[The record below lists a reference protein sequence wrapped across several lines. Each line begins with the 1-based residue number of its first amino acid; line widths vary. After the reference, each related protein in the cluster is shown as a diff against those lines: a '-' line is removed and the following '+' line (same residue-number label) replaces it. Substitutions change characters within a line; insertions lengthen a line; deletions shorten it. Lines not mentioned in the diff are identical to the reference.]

1 MQLAVTG
8 YQDTF
13 LTGDPQLSYY
23 QKVFTKRA
31 GYTSEILRIAFDSDV
46 RFGGSSICTIDNDT
60 CDIVTG
66 FYLNFSFPSAQ
77 SVPQDAGH
85 AYVERVDLL
94 VGGQTVVS
102 MTGEI
107 MTIISDVT
115 DQQRTRENYDNIIK
129 RSVSQ
134 TSYGTSTSTN
144 SFYVELPFFGRTY
157 SNSFPLLAL
166 NRHTIQVRLFMRG
179 QTELGSPPLPE
190 VELLLQAMY
199 IDQEHRNFFLGRQ
212 LEYIIKQYQLARV
225 NLKDL
230 NQIRFSTLFEN
241 PVKEFVLVVQNDTG
255 TDGVFDYSSHK
266 STTYTSYLNDQVTQW
281 RMLLNGQKYFDLDQ
295 ITMRA
300 IQPYEHYIQTPN
312 YKVNIFNVGQD
323 TSDVPSGTINMSR
336 ISNQTFQINLVDA
349 DTTRQLRLYAINF
362 NIFRCQGGLGGMIFV

>member
-31 GYTSEILRIAFDSDV
+31 GYTSELLRIAFISDI

-60 CDIVTG
+60 CDIITG

-77 SVPQDAGH
+77 TVPQDAGH
-85 AYVERVDLL
+85 AYIERVDLL
-94 VGGQTVVS
+94 VGGQTIVS

-107 MTIISDVT
+107 MAILSDVT
-115 DQQRTRENYDNIIK
+115 DLQRTRGNYDNILK

-134 TSYGTSTSTN
+134 TSYGIAISTDSI
-144 SFYVELPFFGRTY
+144 YVELPFFGRFY

-166 NRHTIQVRLFMRG
+166 NRHTIEVRLFMRG
-179 QTELGSPPLPE
+179 QAEIGNPPLPE

-212 LEYIIKQYQLARV
+212 LDYPIKQYQLARV
-225 NLKDL
+225 NLKEL
-230 NQIRFSTLFEN
+230 NQVRFRT
-241 PVKEFVLVVQNDTG
+241 
-255 TDGVFDYSSHK
+255 
-266 STTYTSYLNDQVTQW
+266 
-281 RMLLNGQKYFDLDQ
+281 
-295 ITMRA
+295 
-300 IQPYEHYIQTPN
+300 
-312 YKVNIFNVGQD
+312 
-323 TSDVPSGTINMSR
+323 
-336 ISNQTFQINLVDA
+336 
-349 DTTRQLRLYAINF
+349 
-362 NIFRCQGGLGGMIFV
+362 

>member
-31 GYTSEILRIAFDSDV
+31 GYTSELLRIAFDSDI
-46 RFGGSSICTIDNDT
+46 RFGGSSICTLDNDT
-60 CDIVTG
+60 CDIITG
-66 FYLNFSFPSAQ
+66 FYLNFSFPSSQ

-85 AYVERVDLL
+85 AYIERVDLL
-94 VGGQTVVS
+94 VGGQTIVS

-107 MTIISDVT
+107 MAILSDVT
-115 DQQRTRENYDNIIK
+115 DEQRTRENYDKILK

-134 TSYGTSTSTN
+134 LSYGTSSSTN
-144 SFYVELPFFGRTY
+144 SFYVELPFFGRSY

-166 NRHTIQVRLFMRG
+166 NRHTIQVRLFIRE
-179 QTELGSPPLPE
+179 QSELENPPLPK

-199 IDQEHRNFFLGRQ
+199 IDQEHKNFFLGRQ
-212 LEYIIKQYQLARV
+212 LDYVIKQYQLARV

-230 NQIRFSTLFEN
+230 NRISFKTLFEN
-241 PVKEFVLVVQNDTG
+241 PVKEFVMVVQNDSG

-266 STTYTSYLNDQVTQW
+266 STTYTSYLNDQVIQW
-281 RMLLNGQKYFDLDQ
+281 IMLLNGQKYFDLDQ
-295 ITMRA
+295 ITMRV

-336 ISNQTFQINLVDA
+336 ISNQTFQINLVDS
-349 DTTRQLRLYAINF
+349 DITRKLRLYAVNY
-362 NIFRCQGGLGGMIFV
+362 NIFRCQGGLGGTLFV

>member
-23 QKVFTKRA
+23 QKVFTKRT
-31 GYTSEILRIAFDSDV
+31 GYTSELLRIAFDSDI

-60 CDIVTG
+60 CDIITG
-66 FYLNFSFPSAQ
+66 FYINFSFPFSLI
-77 SVPQDAGH
+77 VPQDVGH
-85 AYVERVDLL
+85 AYIERVDLL
-94 VGGQTVVS
+94 VGGQTIVS
-102 MTGEI
+102 MTGEL
-107 MTIISDVT
+107 MAVLSDIT
-115 DQQRTRENYDNIIK
+115 DDQRTRVNYDKILK

-134 TSYGTSTSTN
+134 TSYGSGTSSD
-144 SFYVELPFFGRTY
+144 SIYVELPFFGRFY

-166 NRHTIQVRLFMRG
+166 NRHTISVRLFMRG
-179 QTELGSPPLPE
+179 KAEIGNPPLPK
-190 VELLLQAMY
+190 VELLLQAIY

-212 LEYIIKQYQLARV
+212 LDYPIKQYQLARV
-225 NLKDL
+225 NLKEL
-230 NQIRFSTLFEN
+230 NQIRFRTEFQN
-241 PVKEFVLVVQNDTG
+241 PVKEFVLVVQNDSG
-255 TDGVFDYSSHK
+255 TVGVFDYSSHK
-266 STTYTSYLNDQVTQW
+266 SRNYVNYSNDQVTQW
-281 RMLLNGQKYFDLDQ
+281 RMFLNGQKYFDIDQ

-323 TSDVPSGTINMSR
+323 TSDIPSGTINMSR
-336 ISNQTFQINLVDA
+336 ISNQTFQINLVDV

-362 NIFRCQGGLGGMIFV
+362 NIFRCQGGLGGTIFV

>member
-362 NIFRCQGGLGGMIFV
+362 NIFRCQGGLGGTIFV

>member
-31 GYTSEILRIAFDSDV
+31 GYTSELLRIAFDSDI
-46 RFGGSSICTIDNDT
+46 RFGGSSICTLDNDT
-60 CDIVTG
+60 CDIITG
-66 FYLNFSFPSAQ
+66 FYLNFSFPSSQ

-85 AYVERVDLL
+85 AYIERVDLL
-94 VGGQTVVS
+94 VGGQTIVS

-107 MTIISDVT
+107 MAILSDVT
-115 DQQRTRENYDNIIK
+115 DEQRTRENYDKILK

-134 TSYGTSTSTN
+134 LSYGTSSSTN
-144 SFYVELPFFGRTY
+144 SFYVELPFFGRSY

-166 NRHTIQVRLFMRG
+166 NRHTIQVRLFIRE
-179 QTELGSPPLPE
+179 QSELENPPLPK

-199 IDQEHRNFFLGRQ
+199 IDQEHKNFFLGRQ
-212 LEYIIKQYQLARV
+212 LDYVIKQYQLARV

-230 NQIRFSTLFEN
+230 NRISFKTLFEN
-241 PVKEFVLVVQNDTG
+241 PVKEFVMVVQNDSG

-266 STTYTSYLNDQVTQW
+266 STTYTSYLNDQVIQW
-281 RMLLNGQKYFDLDQ
+281 IMLLNGQKYFDLDQ
-295 ITMRA
+295 ITMRV

-323 TSDVPSGTINMSR
+323 TSDTPSGTINMSR
-336 ISNQTFQINLVDA
+336 ISNQTFQINLVDS
-349 DTTRQLRLYAINF
+349 DITRKLRLYAVNY
-362 NIFRCQGGLGGMIFV
+362 NIFRCQGGLGGTLFV

>member
-23 QKVFTKRA
+23 QKIFTKRA
-31 GYTSEILRIAFDSDV
+31 GYTSELLRIAFDSDI

-60 CDIVTG
+60 CDIITG
-66 FYLNFSFPSAQ
+66 FYLNFSFPSTQ

-85 AYVERVDLL
+85 AFIERVDLL
-94 VGGQTVVS
+94 VGGQTIVS

-107 MTIISDVT
+107 MAILSDVT
-115 DQQRTRENYDNIIK
+115 DYQITRENYNNILK

-134 TSYGTSTSTN
+134 TSYGTSASTKT
-144 SFYVELPFFGRTY
+144 FYVELPFFGRSY

-166 NRHTIQVRLFMRG
+166 NRHTIQIRLFMRG
-179 QTELGSPPLPE
+179 QSEIENPPLPE
-190 VELLLQAMY
+190 VELLLQAIY

-212 LEYIIKQYQLARV
+212 LDYIIKQYQLARV
-225 NLKDL
+225 NLKEL
-230 NQIRFSTLFEN
+230 NQIRFSTSFEN
-241 PVKEFVLVVQNDTG
+241 PVKEFVLVVQNDSG
-255 TDGVFDYSSHK
+255 TSGVFDFSSHK
-266 STTYTSYLNDQVTQW
+266 STTYTNYLNDQVTQW
-281 RMLLNGQKYFDLDQ
+281 RMFLNGQNYFDLDQ

-349 DTTRQLRLYAINF
+349 NTTRQLRLYAINF
-362 NIFRCQGGLGGMIFV
+362 NVFRCQGGLGGTIFV